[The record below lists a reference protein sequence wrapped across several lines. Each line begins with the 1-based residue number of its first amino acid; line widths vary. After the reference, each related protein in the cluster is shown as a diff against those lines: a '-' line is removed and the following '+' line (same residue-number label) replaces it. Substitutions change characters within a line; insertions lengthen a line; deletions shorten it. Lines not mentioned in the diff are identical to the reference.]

1 MKNFVYLAPTKMI
14 FGRDTQ
20 HKVGEVIKEYG
31 FKKILLHYGKESI
44 KKIGLY
50 DEVVNSLKQADIN
63 YVELGG
69 VEPNP
74 KLSLVEEGVK
84 LCKENNVELIL
95 AVGGGSV
102 IDSAKLIAIGAL
114 TDIEPWKF
122 SIKEAVPK
130 KALPVGT
137 ILTISAAGSEMSN
150 SCVITNEDGWFKRAF
165 VSDFNRPLFSI
176 CNPCLTFTVSPYQTA
191 CGIVDI
197 MMHTIERYFTTSEPV
212 MITDELATGL
222 LRTVIAAGKKAI
234 KNPEDYDARANLM
247 WAGSVSHNGLTAAG
261 TDFMMI
267 CHQFEHELS
276 GRFDCVAHGAG
287 LAVLFPAWAKY
298 IYKYNVKRFT
308 DFAVKVWNVEK
319 NFGTDEEIALEGIKR
334 CEDFFKSINMPITLS
349 ELGINVTDEDIE
361 VMSDKCINYGKR
373 TLPDYIELTKKEIVD
388 IFKLAKGE
396 SK

>member
-14 FGRDTQ
+14 FGKDTEYQ
-20 HKVGEVIKEYG
+20 VGDIIKEYG

-50 DEVVNSLKQADIN
+50 DKVIDSLNSAGIS

-74 KLSLVEEGVK
+74 KLALVEEGVRI
-84 LCKENNVELIL
+84 CKENSVELIL

-122 SIKEAVPK
+122 SIKEATPE

-176 CNPCLTFTVSPYQTA
+176 CNPCLTYSVSPYQTA

-212 MITDELATGL
+212 MLTDELATGV
-222 LRTVIAAGKKAI
+222 LRTVIAAGKKAM
-234 KNPEDYDARANLM
+234 EDPCDYEARANLM
-247 WAGSVSHNGLTAAG
+247 WSSSVSHNGLTAAG

-276 GRFDCVAHGAG
+276 GRFDSVAHGAG

-298 IYKYNVKRFT
+298 IYKYNVKRFS
-308 DFAVKVWNVEK
+308 DFAVKVWQVPD
-319 NFGTDEEIALEGIKR
+319 NFGNEEEKALEGIKR
-334 CEDFFKSINMPITLS
+334 CEDFFKLINMPTTLS
-349 ELGINVTDEDIE
+349 ELGIDVSEEDIE
-361 VMSDKCINYGKR
+361 VMSDKCTNYGER
-373 TLPDYIELTKKEIVD
+373 TLPDYIPLTKKEIIE
-388 IFKLAKGE
+388 IFNLAKGDNQ
-396 SK
+396 